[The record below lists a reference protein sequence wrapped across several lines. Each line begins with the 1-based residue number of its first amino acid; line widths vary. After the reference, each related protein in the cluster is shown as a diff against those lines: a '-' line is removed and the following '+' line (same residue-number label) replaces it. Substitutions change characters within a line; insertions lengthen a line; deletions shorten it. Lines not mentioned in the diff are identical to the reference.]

1 MNIPHAVYFVAR
13 FGARRPRGY
22 VFGAYRKMGMMS
34 DNSDE
39 FYRIQKLPPYV
50 FAVINEMRA
59 KARAAQI
66 DVIDLGMGNP
76 DGKTPRV
83 VVDKLVEAARS
94 SRNHR
99 YSQSRGI
106 PKLREQIT
114 KRYRANYG
122 VTLDSDKEAIV
133 TIGAKDAL
141 AHLLFATIGPGDAV
155 VSPNPAYPIHQYG
168 VIMAEGHACMLPMPD
183 AASFLNRLEDL
194 YRTSTRR
201 PKMVLISFPH
211 NPTTTCVDLDF
222 FREIIRLAQHH
233 GTMVVHDFAYADLCF
248 DGYKAPSI
256 LQVEGAKEVAVEI
269 FSMSKSYNMAG
280 WRVGYCL
287 GNAKMIAAL
296 ARIKSYLDYGV
307 FQPIQ
312 IASII
317 ALREC
322 EEDTRKICAVYQK
335 RRDILVNGLER
346 AGWPVVPPR
355 GSMFVWAPLPER
367 HRGLGSLEFSKLL
380 LEKAL
385 VAVSPGIG
393 FGPLGEGH
401 VRFALVE
408 NEQRIRQATRTIGQF
423 LK

>member
-1 MNIPHAVYFVAR
+1 M
-13 FGARRPRGY
+13 
-22 VFGAYRKMGMMS
+22 VFMS
-34 DNSDE
+34 ESTGD

-50 FAVINEMRA
+50 FAVVNEM
-59 KARAAQI
+59 KARLRAEQQ
-66 DVIDLGMGNP
+66 DVVDLGMGNP
-76 DGKTPRV
+76 DGATPRPIV
-83 VVDKLVEAARS
+83 NKLVEAVRN

-99 YSQSRGI
+99 YSLSKGI
-106 PKLREQIT
+106 PRLREAIVERY
-114 KRYRANYG
+114 KRNYG
-122 VTLDSDKEAIV
+122 VELDPATEAIA

-141 AHLLFATIGPGDAV
+141 AHLLFAVIGPGDSV

-168 VIMAEGHACMLPMPD
+168 VVMAEGQASMLPMPD
-183 AASFLNRLEDL
+183 PGTFLNGLEDL
-194 YRTSTRR
+194 YKRSTRKPR
-201 PKMVLISFPH
+201 LILISFPH
-211 NPTTTCVDLDF
+211 NPTTQCVDLNF
-222 FREIIRLAQHH
+222 MKEIVNLARHH
-233 GTMVVHDFAYADLCF
+233 GSMVLHDFAYADICF
-248 DGYKAPSI
+248 DGYEAPSI
-256 LQVEGAKEVAVEI
+256 LQVPGAKEVAVEI

-280 WRVGYCL
+280 WRVGFCL
-287 GNAKMIAAL
+287 GNKKMIAAL

-322 EEDTRKICAVYQK
+322 EDDTKKICHLYQK
-335 RRDILVNGLER
+335 RRDLLVDGLAK
-346 AGWPVVPPR
+346 AGWPVEKPK
-355 GSMFVWAPLPER
+355 GSMFVWAPIPEKYR
-367 HRGLGSLEFSKLL
+367 HLGSLDFSKHL

>member
-1 MNIPHAVYFVAR
+1 MPD
-13 FGARRPRGY
+13 
-22 VFGAYRKMGMMS
+22 S
-34 DNSDE
+34 SDE

-76 DGKTPRV
+76 DGATPRV
-83 VVDKLVEAARS
+83 IVNKMIEAARNA
-94 SRNHR
+94 RNHR

-106 PKLREQIT
+106 PKLREAIAR
-114 KRYRANYG
+114 RYAANYG
-122 VTLDSDKEAIV
+122 VDLDPDKEAIV

-141 AHLLFATIGPGDAV
+141 AHLLFATVGPDDVV

-168 VIMAEGHACMLPMPD
+168 VLMAEGHACMLPMPD
-183 AASFLNRLEDL
+183 AATFLERLKDL
-194 YRTSTRR
+194 YRKNTRK
-201 PKMVLISFPH
+201 PKLLLISFPH

-222 FREIIRLAQHH
+222 FREIVALAREH
-233 GTMVVHDFAYADLCF
+233 GTLIVHDFAYADLGF
-248 DGYKAPSI
+248 DGYKPPSI
-256 LQVEGAKEVAVEI
+256 LQVEGAKEIAVEI
-269 FSMSKSYNMAG
+269 FSLSKSYNMAG
-280 WRVGYCL
+280 WRVGFCL

-322 EEDTRKICAVYQK
+322 EEDTKKICATYQK
-335 RRDILVNGLER
+335 RRDVLVTGLKR
-346 AGWPVVPPR
+346 AGWPVEKPR
-355 GSMFVWAPLPER
+355 GSMFLWAPVPEKYR
-367 HRGLGSLEFSKLL
+367 AQGSLEFCKLL
-380 LEKAL
+380 LEKAQ

-408 NEQRIRQATRTIGQF
+408 NDQRIRQATRAIGQF
-423 LK
+423 LKS

>member
-1 MNIPHAVYFVAR
+1 MPENT
-13 FGARRPRGY
+13 
-22 VFGAYRKMGMMS
+22 
-34 DNSDE
+34 DE

-76 DGKTPRV
+76 DGATPRPIV
-83 VVDKLVEAARS
+83 NKLLEA
-94 SRNHR
+94 SRNAKNHR

-106 PKLREQIT
+106 PRLREEISR
-114 KRYRANYG
+114 RYQANYG
-122 VTLDSDKEAIV
+122 VSLDPDREAIV

-141 AHLLFATIGPGDAV
+141 AHLLFATVGPGDAV

-183 AASFLNRLEDL
+183 AATFLNRLQDL
-194 YRTSTRR
+194 FHTSSRK
-201 PKMVLISFPH
+201 PKMLLISFPH

-222 FREIIRLAQHH
+222 FREVIRLAREH

-280 WRVGYCL
+280 WRVGFCL
-287 GNAKMIAAL
+287 GNPKMIAAL

-335 RRDILVNGLER
+335 RRDVLVTGLRR
-346 AGWPVVPPR
+346 AGWPVEPPR
-355 GSMFVWAPLPER
+355 GSMFLWAPLPER
-367 HRGLGSLEFSKLL
+367 FRALGSLEFSKLL
-380 LEKAL
+380 LEKAQ

-393 FGPLGEGH
+393 FGPMGEGH

-408 NEQRIRQATRTIGQF
+408 NEHRIRQATRSIGQF
-423 LK
+423 FKNG

>member
-1 MNIPHAVYFVAR
+1 
-13 FGARRPRGY
+13 
-22 VFGAYRKMGMMS
+22 MS
-34 DNSDE
+34 PYCDE

-76 DGKTPRV
+76 DGATPRV
-83 VVDKLVEAARS
+83 IVNKLVEASRNA
-94 SRNHR
+94 RNHR

-106 PKLREQIT
+106 PRLREEIT
-114 KRYRANYG
+114 RRYKANYD
-122 VTLDSDKEAIV
+122 VDLDPDKEAIV

-141 AHLLFATIGPGDAV
+141 AHLLFAVVGPGDAV

-194 YRTSTRR
+194 YRTSTRK

-222 FREIIRLAQHH
+222 FREVVRLAREHDS
-233 GTMVVHDFAYADLCF
+233 MIIHDFAYADLGF
-248 DGYKAPSI
+248 DGYKPPSI

-280 WRVGYCL
+280 WRVGFCV
-287 GNAKMIAAL
+287 GNAKMIGAL

-322 EEDTRKICAVYQK
+322 EEDTHKICAMYQK
-335 RRDILVNGLER
+335 RRDVLIAGLKR
-346 AGWPVVPPR
+346 AGWPVEKPR

-367 HRGLGSLEFSKLL
+367 YRNLGSLEFSKLL
-380 LEKAL
+380 LEKAQ

-408 NEQRIRQATRTIGQF
+408 NDQRIRQATRCIGQF
-423 LK
+423 LKA

>member
-1 MNIPHAVYFVAR
+1 MR
-13 FGARRPRGY
+13 E
-22 VFGAYRKMGMMS
+22 
-34 DNSDE
+34 DSDE

-76 DGKTPRV
+76 DGATPRV
-83 VVDKLVEAARS
+83 VVNKLVEAARNA
-94 SRNHR
+94 RNHR

-106 PKLREQIT
+106 PRLREEIT
-114 KRYRANYG
+114 LRYAANYG
-122 VTLDSDKEAIV
+122 VKIDPDKEAIV

-141 AHLLFATIGPGDAV
+141 AHLLFATVGPDDVV

-183 AASFLNRLEDL
+183 AATFLSRLKDL
-194 YRTSTRR
+194 YRTSARK
-201 PKMVLISFPH
+201 PKMLLISFPH
-211 NPTTTCVDLDF
+211 NPTTTCVDLEF
-222 FREIIRLAQHH
+222 FREIIGLAREH

-256 LQVEGAKEVAVEI
+256 LQVEGASEVAVEI

-280 WRVGYCL
+280 WRVGFCL
-287 GNAKMIAAL
+287 GSRKMIAAL

-312 IASII
+312 IAAII

-322 EEDTRKICAVYQK
+322 QEDTRKICAVYQK
-335 RRDILVNGLER
+335 RRDVLVTGLR
-346 AGWPVVPPR
+346 RGGWHVEPPR
-355 GSMFVWAPLPER
+355 GSMFVWARIPEPFR
-367 HRGLGSLEFSKLL
+367 SMGSLEFAKLL
-380 LEKAL
+380 LEQAL

-393 FGPLGEGH
+393 FGPMGEGH

-408 NEQRIRQATRTIGQF
+408 NEHRLRQATRSIGQF
-423 LK
+423 LKQKTSVPAA

>member
-1 MNIPHAVYFVAR
+1 
-13 FGARRPRGY
+13 
-22 VFGAYRKMGMMS
+22 MS
-34 DNSDE
+34 NDSEE

-76 DGKTPRV
+76 DGATPKTV
-83 VVDKLVEAARS
+83 VHKLVEAARNP
-94 SRNHR
+94 RNHR

-106 PKLREQIT
+106 PRLREEIAA
-114 KRYRANYG
+114 RYKTNYG
-122 VTLDSDKEAIV
+122 VEIDPDSEAIV

-141 AHLLFATIGPGDAV
+141 AHLLFATIGPGDVV

-168 VIMAEGHACMLPMPD
+168 VLMAEGHACMLPMPD
-183 AASFLNRLEDL
+183 AATFLGRLREL
-194 YRTSTRR
+194 FRSSTVK
-201 PKMVLISFPH
+201 PKILLISFPH

-222 FREIIRLAQHH
+222 FREVVALAREH
-233 GTMVVHDFAYADLCF
+233 GTRIVHDFAYADLGF
-248 DGYKAPSI
+248 DGYRAPSI
-256 LQVEGAKEVAVEI
+256 LQVDGAKDIAVEI
-269 FSMSKSYNMAG
+269 FSLSKSYNMAG
-280 WRVGYCL
+280 WRVGFCV
-287 GNAKMIAAL
+287 GNRKMIGAL

-322 EEDTRKICAVYQK
+322 EEDTKKICATYQK
-335 RRDILVNGLER
+335 RRDVLVNGLAR
-346 AGWPVVPPR
+346 AGWPVEKPR
-355 GSMFVWAPLPER
+355 GSMFLWAPLPER
-367 HRGLGSLEFSKLL
+367 YKSAGSLEFAKML
-380 LEKAL
+380 LEKAQ

-393 FGPLGEGH
+393 FGPLGEGF

-408 NEQRIRQATRTIGQF
+408 NEQRIRQATRSIGQF
-423 LK
+423 LKG